1 VIGVLAALVIAVL
14 LSAATVHAKACPALC
29 RLQIKACKQ
38 TCLEKPKAP
47 CKRECRKHF
56 IDGCKATS
64 DVPKE
69 RTCPASPSGAF
80 LD

>member
-1 VIGVLAALVIAVL
+1 VFAALVIAGL
-14 LSAATVHAKACPALC
+14 LSASTVQAKACPALC
-29 RLQIKACKQ
+29 KLQIKACRQ
-38 TCLEKPKAP
+38 TNCTVKPKGP

-56 IDGCKATS
+56 IDGCQATS
-64 DVPKE
+64 TVPKE